1 VKILTICEFVYRQYR
16 NVMHGQTDRNGI
28 KNIALSVLA
37 HADTRQKTIVD
48 ESINKKHSESA
59 NRRQG
64 SL

>member
-1 VKILTICEFVYRQYR
+1 
-16 NVMHGQTDRNGI
+16 MHGQTDRNGI
-28 KNIALSVLA
+28 KNIALSVLT

-48 ESINKKHSESA
+48 ENINKKHSESA